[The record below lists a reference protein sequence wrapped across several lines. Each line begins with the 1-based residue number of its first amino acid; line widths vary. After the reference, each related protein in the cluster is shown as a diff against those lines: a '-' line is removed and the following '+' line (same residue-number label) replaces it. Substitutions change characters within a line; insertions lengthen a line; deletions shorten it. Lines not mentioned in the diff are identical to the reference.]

1 MNKQRIVAG
10 LASVAMASTLV
21 ACSGGSSSDA
31 KTLTVSVSQSL
42 TGQFTPQYASSAYDQ
57 YVVNLC
63 YESMLKYNADN
74 ELEPVLAKDLPEVS
88 EDGLTLT
95 YKLAKGHKFS
105 DGTEVT
111 AKDVKFTF
119 TTLADPSYAGPNGGG
134 MDNIQ
139 GYKEYNSGEAKELT
153 GVETP
158 DDYTVVFHLVKPQI
172 DAIASFSTMGITS
185 ADHYSKYK
193 QGKVSVVEKN
203 QEESCGSGAYKLNK
217 YDKSSGASF
226 VRNEEFKAEDGKY
239 QVDQIVIKKTDV
251 STEVS
256 ELKKGTVDLIPEV
269 IETNK
274 VSEASQDDNMTFNYY
289 TRSAVGFVAM
299 NSNNGATADKAVR
312 QALMYAT
319 DRQGFC
325 DSYFGWDKKASDEV
339 KKVEGGYVPA
349 AFWNPSSE
357 NCGAIVRN
365 EETVEGLNTYAF
377 DMDKA
382 NQLLDEAG
390 WVKGAD
396 GIREK
401 DGQKLEIK
409 FLCSEGNSVLE
420 TLIPMV
426 KKTWGDLGVDLKQT
440 TVDFSTLLSNVQD
453 ESHDSE
459 WNMCFLATSFTSNT
473 DNGANEEYTND
484 PQNMAVNNY
493 SRLNDQAL
501 VDQLTKARSE
511 SDAEKSKTDYVE
523 AMKMAADDAG
533 YMPVYS
539 GMMFNLYN
547 KKVDL
552 TGTGTL
558 RNWSQSMD
566 TITVK

>member
-501 VDQLTKARSE
+501 VDQLTKARS
-511 SDAEKSKTDYVE
+511 DADAKQSKADYVE

>member
-31 KTLTVSVSQSL
+31 KTLTVSVNQSL

-95 YKLAKGHKFS
+95 YKLEKGHKFS

-119 TTLADPSYAGPNGGG
+119 TTLADPSYTGPNGGG
-134 MDNIQ
+134 MDNIV
-139 GYKEYNSGEAKELT
+139 GYKEYNSGAAKELT

-158 DDYTVVFHLVKPQI
+158 DDYTVVFHLVSPQI
-172 DAIASFSTMGITS
+172 DVVSLFGTMGIAS

-193 QGKVSVVEKN
+193 QGNVKVVEKN
-203 QEESCGSGAYKLNK
+203 QEESCGSGAYQLKS
-217 YDKSSGASF
+217 YDKASGASF
-226 VRNEEFKAEDGKY
+226 VRNEEFKPEKGQY
-239 QVDQIVIKKTDV
+239 QVDRIVMKKTDV
-251 STEVS
+251 TTEVS

-274 VSEASQDDNMTFNYY
+274 VSEASQADNMAFNYY
-289 TRSAVGFVAM
+289 TRSAVGFVAL
-299 NSNNGATADKAVR
+299 NANNGATADKAVR

-339 KKVEGGYVPA
+339 KKIKGGYVPA
-349 AFWNPSSE
+349 AYWNPSSV
-357 NCGAIVRN
+357 NFGAVVRN
-365 EETVEGLNTYAF
+365 EETIDGLNTYAF

-382 NQLLDEAG
+382 NQVLDEAG
-390 WVKGAD
+390 WVRGAD

-409 FLCSEGNSVLE
+409 FLLSEGNSVLE
-420 TLIPMV
+420 TLIPIV

-440 TVDFSTLLSNVQD
+440 TVDFSTLLSNIQD
-453 ESHDSE
+453 TSHDSE
-459 WNMCFLATSFTSNT
+459 WNMCFLATNFTSNQ
-473 DNGANEEYTND
+473 DSSANDSYSND
-484 PQNMAVNNY
+484 PENMAVNNY
-493 SRLNDQAL
+493 SRINDQAL
-501 VDQLTKARSE
+501 IDQLTKARAN
-511 SDAEKSKTDYVE
+511 SDEKQSKVDYAE

>member
-1 MNKQRIVAG
+1 
-10 LASVAMASTLV
+10 
-21 ACSGGSSSDA
+21 
-31 KTLTVSVSQSL
+31 
-42 TGQFTPQYASSAYDQ
+42 
-57 YVVNLC
+57 
-63 YESMLKYNADN
+63 MLKYNADN

-88 EDGLTLT
+88 ADGLTLT
-95 YKLAKGHKFS
+95 YKLEKGHKFS

-158 DDYTVVFHLVKPQI
+158 DDYTVVFHLVTPQI
-172 DAIASFSTMGITS
+172 DAISLFGTMGITS

-193 QGKVSVVEKN
+193 QGKVNVVEKN
-203 QEESCGSGAYKLNK
+203 QEESCGSGAYQIKS
-217 YDKSSGASF
+217 YDKASGASF

-239 QVDQIVIKKTDV
+239 QVDRVIIKKTDV
-251 STEVS
+251 TTEVS

-274 VSEASQDDNMTFNYY
+274 VSEASQDKNMAFNYY
-289 TRSAVGFVAM
+289 TRSAIGFVAM

-339 KKVEGGYVPA
+339 KKVQGGYVPA
-349 AFWNPSSE
+349 AFWNPASE
-357 NCGAIVRN
+357 NCGAVVRN

-390 WVKGAD
+390 WVRGAD

-426 KKTWGDLGVDLKQT
+426 KKTYGDLGVDLKQT

-459 WNMCFLATSFTSNT
+459 WNMCFLATSFTSNQ
-473 DNGANEEYTND
+473 DSSANDQYTNV
-484 PQNMAVNNY
+484 PENMAVNNY
-493 SRLNDQAL
+493 SRINDQAL
-501 VDQLTKARSE
+501 VDQLTKARSD
-511 SDAEKSKTDYVE
+511 SDAETSKTDYVE

-533 YMPVYS
+533 YMSVYS